1 MTQEELLEMAGL
13 DTGGEFSVVVNVAGE
28 ESPRREKINF
38 KPEPGT
44 DNVVQY
50 ALKKLAGITK
60 KIERLE
66 ISGSGGGRFIKRF
79 PENVHQHDFD

>member
-13 DTGGEFSVVVNVAGE
+13 NSNGEFSIVVNVAGE
-28 ESPRREKINF
+28 ESPRREKVNF

-44 DNVVQY
+44 ENIVQY
-50 ALKKLAGITK
+50 ALKKLAGIMK

-66 ISGSGGGRFIKRF
+66 ISGNGGGRFIRKF
-79 PENVHQHDFD
+79 PENMHQHDFD